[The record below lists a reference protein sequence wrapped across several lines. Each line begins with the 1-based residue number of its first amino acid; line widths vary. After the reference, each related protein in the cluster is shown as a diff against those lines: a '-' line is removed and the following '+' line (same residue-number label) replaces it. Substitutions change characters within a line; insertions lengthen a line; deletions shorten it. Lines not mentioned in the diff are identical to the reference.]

1 MNDERERTA
10 LRRVLLLLSEHLED
24 FLEGDELALER
35 LGAALEQ
42 GAFGGEDL
50 QAAVLALR
58 GLAGERSAPVGAV
71 SSVEQAPGEWSQR
84 VLSPIERES
93 LSPEA
98 WGYLLD
104 LKRRGSLDSEQ
115 FERVLD
121 RLAASGMRAVD
132 VETAHEVAVRIAMP
146 GFSDGSGGETSDVAH

>member
-10 LRRVLLLLSEHLED
+10 LRHVLLLLAEHLED

-58 GLAGERSAPVGAV
+58 GLAGERPDAAV
-71 SSVEQAPGEWSQR
+71 SSVQHAPGDWSQR
-84 VLSPIERES
+84 VLRAIERES

-104 LKRRGSLDSEQ
+104 LKRRGSLDSGQ

-121 RLAASGMRAVD
+121 RLAASGMRPVD

-146 GFSDGSGGETSDVAH
+146 GLLEASGGESNDVAH

>member
-1 MNDERERTA
+1 MSDDREQAA
-10 LRRVLLLLSEHLED
+10 LRRVLLLLAEHLED

-42 GAFGGEDL
+42 EAFGGEDL
-50 QAAVLALR
+50 QTAVLALR
-58 GLAGERSAPVGAV
+58 SLAGERLGGAV
-71 SSVEQAPGEWSQR
+71 SSLGQAPGEWSQR
-84 VLSPIERES
+84 VLSPSERES

-121 RLAASGMRAVD
+121 RLAASGMRPVD

-146 GFSDGSGGETSDVAH
+146 GFSDGGGGGESNDVAH

>member
-1 MNDERERTA
+1 MNDREA
-10 LRRVLLLLSEHLED
+10 AGLRRVLLVLSEHLED

-42 GAFGGEDL
+42 EDLAGDDL

-58 GLAGERSAPVGAV
+58 GLADERPQGGALAID
-71 SSVEQAPGEWSQR
+71 QAPGLLSHR
-84 VLSPIERES
+84 VLSPKERES

-104 LKRRGSLDSEQ
+104 LRRRGSLDAEQ

-121 RLAASGMRAVD
+121 RLAASGLHTVD

-146 GFSDGSGGETSDVAH
+146 ELGRASEGGENDVAH

>member
-1 MNDERERTA
+1 MNDDREQIA

-50 QAAVLALR
+50 QTAVLALR
-58 GLAGERSAPVGAV
+58 GLAGERSSGAIA
-71 SSVEQAPGEWSQR
+71 SLGHAPGEWSQR
-84 VLSPIERES
+84 VLSPSERES

-104 LKRRGSLDSEQ
+104 LRRRGSLDSEQ

-121 RLAASGMRAVD
+121 RLAASGMRPVD

-146 GFSDGSGGETSDVAH
+146 GLSDMSGGENDVAH

>member
-10 LRRVLLLLSEHLED
+10 LRHVLLLLAEHLED
-24 FLEGDELALER
+24 FLEGDDLALER

-58 GLAGERSAPVGAV
+58 GPAGERPDAAV
-71 SSVEQAPGEWSQR
+71 SSVQHAPGDWSQR
-84 VLSPIERES
+84 VLSAIERES

-104 LKRRGSLDSEQ
+104 LKRRGSLDSGQ

-121 RLAASGMRAVD
+121 RLAASGMRPVD

-146 GFSDGSGGETSDVAH
+146 GLLEASGGESNDVAH

>member
-10 LRRVLLLLSEHLED
+10 LRRMLLLISEHLED
-24 FLEGDELALER
+24 FLEGDDLALER

-42 GAFGGEDL
+42 GDFGGDDL

-58 GLAGERSAPVGAV
+58 GLAGERPGGAV
-71 SSVEQAPGEWSQR
+71 AAIEHAPGLGSQR
-84 VLSPIERES
+84 VLSPNERQS
-93 LSPEA
+93 VSPEA

-104 LKRRGSLDSEQ
+104 LKRCGSLDSEQ

-146 GFSDGSGGETSDVAH
+146 GFTEAYGSETDVAH

>member
-1 MNDERERTA
+1 MNDEREQTA
-10 LRRVLLLLSEHLED
+10 LRRVLLLISEHLED

-42 GAFGGEDL
+42 GDFGGEDL
-50 QAAVLALR
+50 QAAILALR
-58 GLAGERSAPVGAV
+58 GLSGERIGGAV
-71 SSVEQAPGEWSQR
+71 AAIEQAPGIGSQR
-84 VLSPIERES
+84 VLSPTERES

-104 LKRRGSLDSEQ
+104 LKRRGSLDSGQ

-121 RLAASGMRAVD
+121 RLSASGMRPVD
-132 VETAHEVAVRIAMP
+132 VETAHEMAVRIAMP
-146 GFSDGSGGETSDVAH
+146 GFAESSGGESDVAH